1 MNTIGF
7 VKCFLSRHCI
17 IDKSESIV
25 NGIMHDERNF
35 LCKCHRCGLYV
46 MHDGAISGLTNR
58 FMSERKA
65 FCIKRELESTLGQ
78 LRNKYR
84 RTEQ

>member
-1 MNTIGF
+1 MKAKGF
-7 VKCFLSRHCI
+7 VQCFFSRHCI

-35 LCKCHRCGLYV
+35 LCKCQRCGLYV
-46 MHDGAISGLTNR
+46 MHDGAISGLTIR

-65 FCIKRELESTLGQ
+65 FCIKRELESSLAQ
-78 LRNKYR
+78 LRNR
-84 RTEQ
+84 RAEQ